1 MENRVRF
8 QIRIPKETDQR
19 IKAAMP
25 LANCQSQ
32 NEFVEKALNYYCGY
46 LMAEDSVSIL
56 ASALV
61 QALQSVVQESERH
74 TARMLFKLAVEV
86 DILMHVLASAVEID
100 PAILDK
106 LRGVCVREIKKS
118 NGMIRLEDVVLYQ
131 QGADRS

>member
-25 LANCQSQ
+25 IANCQSQ

-46 LMAEDSVSIL
+46 LMAEDSASIL

-61 QALQSVVQESERH
+61 LSLIH
-74 TARMLFKLAVEV
+74 
-86 DILMHVLASAVEID
+86 I
-100 PAILDK
+100 
-106 LRGVCVREIKKS
+106 
-118 NGMIRLEDVVLYQ
+118 
-131 QGADRS
+131 

>member
-25 LANCQSQ
+25 IANCQSQ

-46 LMAEDSVSIL
+46 LMAEDSASIL

-61 QALQSVVQESERH
+61 KALQSVAQESERP
-74 TARMLFKLAVEV
+74 TARMLFKLAVE
-86 DILMHVLASAVEID
+86 INMMMKVLAAGMEISD
-100 PAILDK
+100 ED
-106 LRGVCVREIKKS
+106 LRQLRARAVREVKQT
-118 NGMIRLEDVVLYQ
+118 NGRINFKDAIDYQ
-131 QGADRS
+131 RGEE

>member
-1 MENRVRF
+1 MEDRVRF

-25 LANCQSQ
+25 IANCQSQ

-86 DILMHVLASAVEID
+86 DILMHVSCGESVS
-100 PAILDK
+100 
-106 LRGVCVREIKKS
+106 GKS
-118 NGMIRLEDVVLYQ
+118 KSQTV
-131 QGADRS
+131 